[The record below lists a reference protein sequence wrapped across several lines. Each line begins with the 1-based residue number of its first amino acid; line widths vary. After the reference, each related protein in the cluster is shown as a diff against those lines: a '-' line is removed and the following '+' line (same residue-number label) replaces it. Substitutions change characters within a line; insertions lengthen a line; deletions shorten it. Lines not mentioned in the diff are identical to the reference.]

1 MRLYFGGRTRLLT
14 LSLLTSAAAA
24 LGGCGMFAA
33 ADAARGIPVAAQ
45 YNGLADK
52 SVAIV
57 VYTMPAT
64 IDEFAGSREE
74 ISAFVANQM
83 RQHLPTTRL
92 LNPRDVIEWQNGTI
106 NWYGLSETDVGK
118 HFSVDRVLSIHV
130 LDYSTRRLIGYSDLQ
145 GHLRAQCKIVDRDRR
160 CHLAHGP
167 AARPDANQRKCGAPA
182 RARDVRRS
190 AREVLLRPPG
200 AARRPEHARAVIPPA
215 ARPLRVPFPPAS

>member
-145 GHLRAQCKIVDRDRR
+145 GHLRAQCKIVETD
-160 CHLAHGP
+160 
-167 AARPDANQRKCGAPA
+167 AAAAASGGGNLWTGIV
-182 RARDVRRS
+182 DVTW
-190 AREVLLRPPG
+190 PMD
-200 AARRPEHARAVIPPA
+200 
-215 ARPLRVPFPPAS
+215 RPLDPTQTNENAVRQRVLEMFADQLVKYFYDHREPLGGPSMRER